1 MVKSRTILM
10 VYCFAIHT
18 IFQVAGFPTVFEFP
32 ITIDEV
38 DAILSSLPGS
48 LHPFLTSEGT

>member
-18 IFQVAGFPTVFEFP
+18 IFQAASHVIP